1 MPPVSRP
8 GGERFTSFPPMK
20 TNQTHRTHRPT
31 RPTPAHPA
39 PPPPQRPP
47 RPQPGSEFLV
57 FCLYPGMKPAETAP
71 ALDYPT
77 AV

>member
-1 MPPVSRP
+1 VQRP
-8 GGERFTSFPPMK
+8 GC
-20 TNQTHRTHRPT
+20 
-31 RPTPAHPA
+31 
-39 PPPPQRPP
+39 
-47 RPQPGSEFLV
+47 EFLV

>member
-1 MPPVSRP
+1 
-8 GGERFTSFPPMK
+8 MK
-20 TNQTHRTHRPT
+20 TNKTHRTHRPT
-31 RPTPAHPA
+31 RPTPARPA

-47 RPQPGSEFLV
+47 VQRPGCEFLV